1 MIDKIVLLSRRSK
14 QLIMLLTDSIS
25 LILVIL
31 FSFSIRLGYWYWPED
46 FNLFVAIF
54 SAPVIASL
62 IFIKFGLYSAII
74 RFMGFKAIWAVVQA
88 VSIYAVIWGVVG
100 FVVANEGIPRSVIL
114 INWVFALLV
123 IGGPRMIAR
132 WLFLEAQS
140 NRDFQQKN
148 VVIYGAGSAGRQLA
162 IALGQSDEYSP
173 VAFIDDESELHG
185 QVINGVEVFSLAD
198 FNSLIDQKLV
208 SEVLLAIPSVSRT
221 RRNEVINFL
230 EHYPILVRS
239 LPGVAE
245 LAQGKVKI
253 DDLREVSIKD
263 LLGREPV
270 SVNKKLLDLNIT
282 DKVVMVSI

>member
-1 MIDKIVLLSRRSK
+1 LIDRIVLLSRRSK

-221 RRNEVINFL
+221 RRNEIINFL